1 MIALVILN
9 YKTYIDSYEL
19 MKSIYNNELGD
30 EITVFFVDN
39 ETNEYELSKLKSAV
53 IDFGLDIHFLPQKDN
68 LGFAR
73 GMNVGIDKA
82 RELKF
87 EFVVCSNNDVLIP
100 STFSFSELVAPYQDD
115 NNIAWIGPQIT
126 NLDSVTQNP
135 LYLSDPF
142 GSASRKK
149 LIKSIFLLP
158 FFGRSIFILRGL
170 LKHYFSRTRVEFK
183 VENEAV
189 VDSIESGRVYSLH
202 GSFFV
207 LTPAYFSHYKNMDN
221 NTFLYYEE
229 LILSKKLENRG
240 LICYLNASIE
250 VIHKED
256 SSTDAC
262 FGSGSLRK
270 TIFVLKENYRS
281 LVYYLNN
288 YI

>member
-1 MIALVILN
+1 MVALVILN

-19 MKSIYNNELGD
+19 IKSIYDNDVGD
-30 EITVFFVDN
+30 GVTVFLVDN
-39 ETNEYELSKLKSAV
+39 ETNKCELSKLKSAV
-53 IDFGLDIHFLPQKDN
+53 IDFGLDIHFLPQEDN

-87 EFVVCSNNDVLIP
+87 DFVVCSNNDVLFP
-100 STFSFSELVAPYQDD
+100 PTFSFSELVAPYRDD
-115 NNIAWIGPQIT
+115 NNIAWIGPQIK
-126 NLDSVTQNP
+126 NLDSEAQNP

-142 GSASRKK
+142 GSTARKK

-158 FFGRSIFILRGL
+158 FLGRSIFILRGL
-170 LKHYFSRTRVEFK
+170 FKHFFSRTVKFEL
-183 VENEAV
+183 ENEAV
-189 VDSIESGRVYSLH
+189 FHSIKSGRVYSLH
-202 GSFFV
+202 GSFFA
-207 LTPAYFSHYKNMDN
+207 LTPAYFSHYNNMDN

-229 LILSKKLENRG
+229 LILSKRLESTG

-262 FGSGSLRK
+262 LGRGTLRK

-281 LVYYLNN
+281 LVYYLKN